1 MRSPLLRLFVA
12 LVAVAACFGK
22 RDAPPTSADPGS
34 RDLTL
39 APSDGAT
46 AFNDNPAAPRQPHE
60 GGIRPPTTPQR
71 LDPGTSIPAIMRE
84 TIHSRHDHAGETV
97 TARVAA
103 DVRDAAGRVVI
114 PAGSTVEMT
123 ITELRPAT
131 SRSQADGRLALRV
144 NTFTING
151 RMYPVSAEVTRL
163 HHQLRGRGVS
173 AGEVEKVGVGT
184 AVGAVLGRVLG
195 GNTKGAVIGGAVG
208 AAGGTAV
215 AVQTASRDVVVPA
228 GTPVTI
234 ALTGP
239 LAVTGS

>member
-1 MRSPLLRLFVA
+1 MRSTLRLLVA
-12 LVAVAACFGK
+12 LVGVAACSGK
-22 RDAPPTSADPGS
+22 HETPLMSANSGS

-39 APSDGAT
+39 APTDSSSAL
-46 AFNDNPAAPRQPHE
+46 NDNPAAPR
-60 GGIRPPTTPQR
+60 RPNERGTGPLTTSPS
-71 LDPGTSIPAIMRE
+71 LAPGTSIRAVMRE
-84 TIHSRHDHAGETV
+84 TIHSRHDKAGETV
-97 TARVAA
+97 TARVVA
-103 DVRDAAGRVVI
+103 DVRDADGRVVI
-114 PAGSTVEMT
+114 PAGSTAEMT

-131 SRSQADGRLALRV
+131 SKSQADGRLALRV
-144 NTFTING
+144 NALMING
-151 RMYPVSAEVTRL
+151 RTYPVSAEVTRL

-215 AVQTASRDVVVPA
+215 AIQTASRDVVVPA

-239 LAVTGS
+239 LAVSAS

>member
-1 MRSPLLRLFVA
+1 MRSTGWLFVA
-12 LVAVAACFGK
+12 VVVLGACSGEHK
-22 RDAPPTSADPGS
+22 TPLTSADSGA
-34 RDLTL
+34 RDLRL
-39 APSDGAT
+39 APTDSSAPL
-46 AFNDNPAAPRQPHE
+46 NDNPTSPRRSDARGLGSLPAS
-60 GGIRPPTTPQR
+60 GSLG
-71 LDPGTSIPAIMRE
+71 PGTSIPAIMRE
-84 TIHSRHDHAGETV
+84 TIHSRHDKAGETV
-97 TARVAA
+97 TARVVA
-103 DVRDAAGRVVI
+103 DVRDGGGRVVI

-144 NTFTING
+144 NALMISG
-151 RMYPVSAEVTRL
+151 RMYPVSAEVTRI

-195 GNTKGAVIGGAVG
+195 GNGKGAVIGGAVG

-239 LAVTGS
+239 LSVSAS

>member
-1 MRSPLLRLFVA
+1 MPACSGKHETLL
-12 LVAVAACFGK
+12 
-22 RDAPPTSADPGS
+22 TSADSGS
-34 RDLTL
+34 RDLRL
-39 APSDGAT
+39 APTDSST
-46 AFNDNPAAPRQPHE
+46 TLNDNPASPRRPDERGIGPLPASRSLAP
-60 GGIRPPTTPQR
+60 GAT
-71 LDPGTSIPAIMRE
+71 IPAIMRE
-84 TIHSRHDHAGETV
+84 TIHSRHDQVGETV
-97 TARVAA
+97 TARVTT
-103 DVRDAAGRVVI
+103 DVRDAGGRVVI

-131 SRSQADGRLALRV
+131 SKSQADGQLALRV
-144 NTFTING
+144 NGLMING
-151 RMYPVSAEVTRL
+151 RMYPVSADVTRL

-195 GNTKGAVIGGAVG
+195 GDTKGAVIGGAVG

-239 LAVTGS
+239 LAVATS

>member
-1 MRSPLLRLFVA
+1 MRSIRLFVTLA
-12 LVAVAACFGK
+12 VVAACSGK
-22 RDAPPTSADPGS
+22 HQTPLTAADSGS

-39 APSDGAT
+39 APTDSST
-46 AFNDNPAAPRQPHE
+46 ALSDNPAAPRRADE
-60 GGIRPPTTPQR
+60 RGIGPVPASKS
-71 LDPGTSIPAIMRE
+71 LAPGTTIPATMRE
-84 TIHSRHDHAGETV
+84 TIHSRHDRAGETV
-97 TARVAA
+97 TARVTA
-103 DVRDAAGRVVI
+103 DVRSAAGRVVI
-114 PAGSTVEMT
+114 PAGSTVQMT

-131 SRSQADGRLALRV
+131 SKSQADGQLALRV
-144 NTFTING
+144 DALMITG
-151 RMYPVSAEVTRL
+151 RTYPVSAEVTRL

-184 AVGAVLGRVLG
+184 AVGAVLGRVIG

-234 ALTGP
+234 SLTGP
-239 LAVTGS
+239 LAVSGS

>member
-1 MRSPLLRLFVA
+1 MRSTVRLFVA
-12 LVAVAACFGK
+12 LVAVAACSGK
-22 RDAPPTSADPGS
+22 HQTPLTSADSGS
-34 RDLTL
+34 RDLRL
-39 APSDGAT
+39 APTDSLT
-46 AFNDNPAAPRQPHE
+46 TLSDNPAAPRHSD
-60 GGIRPPTTPQR
+60 GRGIGPLPASRS
-71 LDPGTSIPAIMRE
+71 LAPGTSIPAIMRG
-84 TIHSRHDHAGETV
+84 TIHSRHDRAGETV
-97 TARVAA
+97 TARVVA
-103 DVRDAAGRVVI
+103 DVRDAGGRVVI

-123 ITELRPAT
+123 ITELGPAT
-131 SRSQADGRLALRV
+131 SKSQADGRLALRV
-144 NTFTING
+144 NALMVNG

-184 AVGAVLGRVLG
+184 AVGAVLGRMLG
-195 GNTKGAVIGGAVG
+195 GNTKGAVVGGAVG

-239 LAVTGS
+239 LAVSGS